1 MCSHVYGELAV
12 TETGRCAWEI
22 HQEIMTLIFH
32 FYYFFVWPCRIRFM
46 FYCRNKWQWAE
57 TIAKRNKSI
66 ENGANSTITLSR
78 SRIFPYQARLVM
90 MIATHTYNE
99 NFTRRGCRS
108 IKWSYR
114 FYWIWTAQSSVM
126 FVITLL
132 PSAQLIIHIYEPET
146 ATRIQCSCFFY
157 ITCPL
162 AEQSR
167 NASHTH
173 SHSIQINSIPI
184 CWHCPTT
191 CVCINERPRLQ
202 WGICDLSCSVT
213 FWNDSS
219 NNNWHCSKL
228 SGLSIMSR
236 TNKKMHMI
244 HTKLLNWSWSIDIL
258 RCFMR

>member
-90 MIATHTYNE
+90 MITTHTYNE

-146 ATRIQCSCFFY
+146 ATRIYAAVFS
-157 ITCPL
+157 ISLAPL
-162 AEQSR
+162 RNSRATHHIHSAIRFKSILFRYVGIVQQRVCASMRDLDFSGVFVISVVQSLSEMTAR
-167 NASHTH
+167 
-173 SHSIQINSIPI
+173 
-184 CWHCPTT
+184 TT
-191 CVCINERPRLQ
+191 I
-202 WGICDLSCSVT
+202 GIVLSC
-213 FWNDSS
+213 
-219 NNNWHCSKL
+219 L
-228 SGLSIMSR
+228 GYQ
-236 TNKKMHMI
+236 
-244 HTKLLNWSWSIDIL
+244 
-258 RCFMR
+258 